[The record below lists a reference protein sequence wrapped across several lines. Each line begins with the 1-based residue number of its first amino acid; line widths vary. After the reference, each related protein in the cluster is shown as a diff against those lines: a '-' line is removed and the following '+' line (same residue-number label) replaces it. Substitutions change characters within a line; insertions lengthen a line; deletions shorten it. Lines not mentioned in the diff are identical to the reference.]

1 MTMREHSG
9 AVVGTVLDGHLTL
22 TLNELCRMCGASI
35 ELITDMVEEGIV
47 DPAGCGPQEWH
58 FTGEAVQRVQVVRR
72 LTEDLR
78 VNLPGA
84 ALALELMEELDAL
97 RQQAVRRG
105 PAEPVVTQ

>member
-1 MTMREHSG
+1 MREHRS

-35 ELITDMVEEGIV
+35 ELVTDMVEEGIV
-47 DPAGCGPQEWH
+47 DPAGCDPQQWH

-78 VNLPGA
+78 VNLAGA
-84 ALALELMEELDAL
+84 ALALDLMDELDAL
-97 RQQAVRRG
+97 RQQAARRES
-105 PAEPVVTQ
+105 AEPVATQ